1 MRRRL
6 LILGLLTILA
16 WLPMRAGEG
25 GEGEARKT
33 CPGTMESCLSTM
45 IERYKKTGLIGLDGK
60 WDEEIGGY
68 RIEKFLEGSVAEK
81 AGVMVG
87 DILVKVNGIP
97 LTDEKAFAADADN
110 RKPGKEVT
118 VTVLRGEKP
127 LTFTVT
133 LIPVP
138 ADIMAREIGRHM
150 MEFHSPAAAAK
161 QE

>member
-6 LILGLLTILA
+6 IILGLLAALA
-16 WLPMRAGEG
+16 WAPAAPGDTGEKS
-25 GEGEARKT
+25 AKS
-33 CPGTMESCLSTM
+33 CPEPMESCLSTM
-45 IERYKKTGLIGLDGK
+45 IDRFKKTGLIGLDGR
-60 WDEEIGGY
+60 WDEEVKGY

-97 LTDEKAFAADADN
+97 LADEKAFKADAEN

-118 VTVLRGEKP
+118 VTVTREGRP

-138 ADIMAREIGRHM
+138 ADIMAREVGRHM
-150 MEFHSPAAAAK
+150 LEYHSPAVAAK